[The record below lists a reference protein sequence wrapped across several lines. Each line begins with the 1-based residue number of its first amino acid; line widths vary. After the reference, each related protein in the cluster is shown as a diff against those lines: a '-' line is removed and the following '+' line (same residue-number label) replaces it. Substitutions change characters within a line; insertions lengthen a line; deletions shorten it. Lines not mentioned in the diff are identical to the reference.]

1 MNIVI
6 GASDSGD
13 NGKGWQIY
21 VAWIQAINDHS
32 KRTCS
37 LHTALS
43 CLTCRGCATQTI
55 KRLLC
60 VEKWCGLQVFYY
72 VRGVCQE
79 MMWSASVL
87 LRARSASRYDVV
99 CKCFYYVRRV
109 CQEMMSA
116 SVLLRA
122 RSVSRNDVVCKCF
135 PHWSKMPTHTLNRRR
150 CVLNWHFAV
159 FIYR

>member
-6 GASDSGD
+6 AASDSGD
-13 NGKGWQIY
+13 NRKGWQIY

-43 CLTCRGCATQTI
+43 CLTCRGWATQTI

-72 VRGVCQE
+72 VRGVCRE
-79 MMWSASVL
+79 MMW
-87 LRARSASRYDVV
+87 
-99 CKCFYYVRRV
+99 
-109 CQEMMSA
+109 SA